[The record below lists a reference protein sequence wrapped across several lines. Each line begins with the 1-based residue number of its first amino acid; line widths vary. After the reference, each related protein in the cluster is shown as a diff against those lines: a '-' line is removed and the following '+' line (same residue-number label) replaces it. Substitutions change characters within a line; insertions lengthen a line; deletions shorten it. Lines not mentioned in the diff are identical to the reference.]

1 MAYPGYSFGA
11 QPAYGFRPPMVSTVR
26 PGTVTAAARP
36 LTTSFSATPTI
47 ASAPM
52 LTSRPIGAPMTYSPT
67 VLGAPGM
74 YGTPMVSSPYG
85 GFAYGGPRR
94 IVAQPRYTLGTYA
107 QRGYEARHVT
117 DEKLNNLK
125 EVRAACG
132 LQHIPVSVGL
142 QTFKASAMEGKLT
155 QELFEKAYIDL
166 LGAHGVSAPTAQ
178 VCSAVYDLFDRD
190 QNGIVDMMELVCGI
204 SLLCQGTEDDKIA
217 AVFKAFDED
226 GDGFVSMQEMNT
238 FLLSVFRVVLTPA
251 VAGIMRAQGV
261 EVDSAEDLASVTTEE
276 CFKDADLNH
285 DGRLSIDEFR
295 KWFYEPSTD
304 PSLVFSPIKNIF
316 H

>member
-1 MAYPGYSFGA
+1 
-11 QPAYGFRPPMVSTVR
+11 
-26 PGTVTAAARP
+26 
-36 LTTSFSATPTI
+36 
-47 ASAPM
+47 
-52 LTSRPIGAPMTYSPT
+52 MTYAPT
-67 VLGAPGM
+67 VLGAPT
-74 YGTPMVSSPYG
+74 YGTVMPSPYG
-85 GFAYGGPRR
+85 GFAYGGARR
-94 IVAQPRYTLGTYA
+94 IVAQPRYTLGAYA
-107 QRGYEARHVT
+107 QKGYEARHVT

-132 LQHIPVSVGL
+132 LQHIPVAAGL
-142 QTFKASAMEGKLT
+142 QIFKGIAEEGKLNK
-155 QELFEKAYIDL
+155 ELFEKAYIDL
-166 LGAHGVSAPTAQ
+166 LAAHGVSAPSADVTA
-178 VCSAVYDLFDRD
+178 AVYDLFDRD
-190 QNGIVDMMELVCGI
+190 QNGIVDMMELVCAI

-226 GDGFVSMQEMNT
+226 GDGYVSMAEMNT

-261 EVDSAEDLASVTTEE
+261 EVDSAEDLAAVTTEE

>member
-1 MAYPGYSFGA
+1 MMA
-11 QPAYGFRPPMVSTVR
+11 
-26 PGTVTAAARP
+26 
-36 LTTSFSATPTI
+36 
-47 ASAPM
+47 
-52 LTSRPIGAPMTYSPT
+52 
-67 VLGAPGM
+67 
-74 YGTPMVSSPYG
+74 SPYG
-85 GFAYGGPRR
+85 GFAYGAGRR
-94 IVAQPRYTLGTYA
+94 IVQPRYTIGQYA
-107 QRGYEARHVT
+107 QKGYEARHSGYEARHVT

-132 LQHIPVSVGL
+132 LQHIPVATGL
-142 QTFKASAMEGKLT
+142 QTFKATAQDGKLSKD
-155 QELFEKAYIDL
+155 LFQQSYVDL
-166 LGAHGVSAPTAQ
+166 LAAHGVSAPSEA
-178 VCSAVYDLFDRD
+178 VCVAVFDLFDRD
-190 QNGIVDMMELVCGI
+190 QNGVVDMMELVCGI

-226 GDGFVSMQEMNT
+226 GDGFVSMEEMNT

-261 EVDSAEDLASVTTEE
+261 EVDSAEDLAAVTTEE

>member
-1 MAYPGYSFGA
+1 MA
-11 QPAYGFRPPMVSTVR
+11 
-26 PGTVTAAARP
+26 
-36 LTTSFSATPTI
+36 
-47 ASAPM
+47 
-52 LTSRPIGAPMTYSPT
+52 
-67 VLGAPGM
+67 
-74 YGTPMVSSPYG
+74 SPYG
-85 GFAYGGPRR
+85 GYGGLAYGGARR
-94 IVAQPRYTLGTYA
+94 IVAGQPRYTIGSYA
-107 QRGYEARHVT
+107 QKGFEARHVT

-132 LQHIPVSVGL
+132 LQHIPVAVGL
-142 QTFKASAMEGKLT
+142 STFKAIAQDGKLNKD
-155 QELFEKAYIDL
+155 LFDKAYVDL
-166 LGAHGVSAPTAQ
+166 LAAHGVSAPSENVT
-178 VCSAVYDLFDRD
+178 VAVFDLFDRD

-261 EVDSAEDLASVTTEE
+261 EVDSAEDLATVTTEE